1 MKIDILKEFIKKT
14 VQQEVRIV
22 VQSELK
28 RQLAEIFSKEVI
40 QAKKKSAVSAETDLE
55 QQILK
60 ELDVMNES
68 DVVEEQVKPTKKFVK
83 YTSNPM
89 LNDILNQTT
98 GGVPQEGSMVSM
110 MGGYG
115 GSTQEV
121 ITETK
126 VPENA
131 PAPVK
136 GVYSAI
142 NRYYRSLLKAVDSK
156 KSKV

>member
-1 MKIDILKEFIKKT
+1 MKIDVLKEFIKKT
-14 VQQEVRIV
+14 VQQEVRSV
-22 VQSELK
+22 VQAELK
-28 RQLAEIFSKEVI
+28 LQLAEIFSKEVL
-40 QAKKKSAVSAETDLE
+40 QAKKKSSDSDLE

-60 ELDVMNES
+60 ELETMNES
-68 DVVEEQVKPTKKFVK
+68 VVEEPVKPVKKFVK

-98 GGVPQEGSMVSM
+98 GGIPQEGGMVSM

-115 GSTQEV
+115 GGTQQV

-142 NRYYRSLLKAVDSK
+142 NRDYRALLKAVDNK
-156 KSKV
+156 KPKV

>member
-14 VQQEVRIV
+14 VQQEVRSV

-28 RQLAEIFSKEVI
+28 LQLAEIFSKEVI
-40 QAKKKSAVSAETDLE
+40 QSKKKSSESDLE

-115 GSTQEV
+115 DSTQEV

-142 NRYYRSLLKAVDSK
+142 NRDYRALLKAVDSK

>member
-14 VQQEVRIV
+14 VQQEVRSV

-28 RQLAEIFSKEVI
+28 LQLAEIFSKEVI
-40 QAKKKSAVSAETDLE
+40 QSKKKSSESDLE

-68 DVVEEQVKPTKKFVK
+68 DVFEEQVKPTKKFVK

-142 NRYYRSLLKAVDSK
+142 NRDYRALLKAVDSK

>member
-14 VQQEVRIV
+14 VQQEVRSV

-40 QAKKKSAVSAETDLE
+40 QAKKKSSDSELE

-115 GSTQEV
+115 NSTQEV

-136 GVYSAI
+136 VVYSAI
-142 NRYYRSLLKAVDSK
+142 NRDYRALLKAVDSK

>member
-14 VQQEVRIV
+14 VQQEVRNV

-28 RQLAEIFSKEVI
+28 LQLAEIFSKEVI
-40 QAKKKSAVSAETDLE
+40 QAKKKLAVSAETDLE

-142 NRYYRSLLKAVDSK
+142 NRDYRALLKAVDSK

>member
-14 VQQEVRIV
+14 VQQEVRSV

-28 RQLAEIFSKEVI
+28 LQLAEIFSKEVI
-40 QAKKKSAVSAETDLE
+40 QSKKKSSESDLE

-142 NRYYRSLLKAVDSK
+142 NRDYRALLKAVDSK

>member
-14 VQQEVRIV
+14 VQQEVRNV

-28 RQLAEIFSKEVI
+28 LQLAEIFSKEVI
-40 QAKKKSAVSAETDLE
+40 QSKKKSSDSDLE
-55 QQILK
+55 QQILS
-60 ELDVMNES
+60 ELETMNES
-68 DVVEEQVKPTKKFVK
+68 TVVEEPVKSVKKFVK
-83 YTSNPM
+83 YSNNPM
-89 LNDILNQTT
+89 LNEILNQTT

-115 GSTQEV
+115 GGTQEV

-131 PAPVK
+131 PALVK

-142 NRYYRSLLKAVDSK
+142 NRDYRALLKAVDSK

>member
-14 VQQEVRIV
+14 VQQEVRSV

-40 QAKKKSAVSAETDLE
+40 QAKKKSSDSELE

-110 MGGYG
+110 MGGYVG
-115 GSTQEV
+115 GTQEV

-131 PAPVK
+131 PEPVK
-136 GVYSAI
+136 SVYNAI
-142 NRYYRSLLKAVDSK
+142 NRDYRSLMQAVNK
-156 KSKV
+156 KKGDK

>member
-1 MKIDILKEFIKKT
+1 MKIDVLKEFIKKT
-14 VQQEVRIV
+14 VQQEVRSV
-22 VQSELK
+22 VQAELK
-28 RQLAEIFSKEVI
+28 LQLAEIFSKEVL
-40 QAKKKSAVSAETDLE
+40 QAKKKSSDSDLE

-60 ELDVMNES
+60 ELETMNES
-68 DVVEEQVKPTKKFVK
+68 VVEEPVKPVKKFVK

-98 GGVPQEGSMVSM
+98 GGIPQ
-110 MGGYG
+110 GGFG
-115 GSTQEV
+115 GATQTT
-121 ITETK
+121 INETK

-136 GVYSAI
+136 SVYSAM
-142 NRYYRSLLKAVDSK
+142 NRDYRSLMKAVDSK

>member
-28 RQLAEIFSKEVI
+28 LQLAEIFSKEVI
-40 QAKKKSAVSAETDLE
+40 QAKKKLAVSAETDLE

-115 GSTQEV
+115 NSTQEV

-142 NRYYRSLLKAVDSK
+142 NRDYRALLKAVDSK

>member
-1 MKIDILKEFIKKT
+1 MKIDVLKEFIKKT
-14 VQQEVRIV
+14 VQQEVRSV
-22 VQSELK
+22 VQAELK
-28 RQLAEIFSKEVI
+28 LQLAEIFSKEVI
-40 QAKKKSAVSAETDLE
+40 QAKKKSSDSDLE

-60 ELDVMNES
+60 ELETMNES
-68 DVVEEQVKPTKKFVK
+68 VVEEPVKPAKKFVK

-115 GSTQEV
+115 GGTQQV

-142 NRYYRSLLKAVDSK
+142 NRDYRALLKAVDNK
-156 KSKV
+156 KPKV

>member
-14 VQQEVRIV
+14 VQQEVRSV

-40 QAKKKSAVSAETDLE
+40 QAKKKSADSDLE

-115 GSTQEV
+115 GGTQEV

-131 PAPVK
+131 PEPVK
-136 GVYSAI
+136 SVYNAI
-142 NRYYRSLLKAVDSK
+142 NRDYRSLMQAVNK
-156 KSKV
+156 KKGDK

>member
-14 VQQEVRIV
+14 VQQEVRNV

-28 RQLAEIFSKEVI
+28 LQLAEIFSKEVI
-40 QAKKKSAVSAETDLE
+40 QSKKKSSESDLE

-68 DVVEEQVKPTKKFVK
+68 DVFEEQVKPTKKFVK

-115 GSTQEV
+115 NSTQEV

-142 NRYYRSLLKAVDSK
+142 NRDYRALLKAVDSK

>member
-1 MKIDILKEFIKKT
+1 MKIDVLKEFIKKT
-14 VQQEVRIV
+14 VQQEVRSV
-22 VQSELK
+22 VQAELK
-28 RQLAEIFSKEVI
+28 LQLAEIFSKEVL
-40 QAKKKSAVSAETDLE
+40 QAKKKSSDSDLE

-60 ELDVMNES
+60 ELETMNES
-68 DVVEEQVKPTKKFVK
+68 VVEEPVKPAKKFVK

-115 GSTQEV
+115 GGTQQV

-142 NRYYRSLLKAVDSK
+142 NRDYRSLMKAVDSK

>member
-1 MKIDILKEFIKKT
+1 MKIDVLKEFIKKT
-14 VQQEVRIV
+14 VQQEVRSV
-22 VQSELK
+22 VQAELK
-28 RQLAEIFSKEVI
+28 LQLAEIFSKEVL
-40 QAKKKSAVSAETDLE
+40 QAKKKSSDSDLE

-60 ELDVMNES
+60 ELETMNES
-68 DVVEEQVKPTKKFVK
+68 VVEEPVKPAKKFVK

-115 GSTQEV
+115 GGTQQV

-142 NRYYRSLLKAVDSK
+142 NRDYRALLKAVDNK
-156 KSKV
+156 KPKV